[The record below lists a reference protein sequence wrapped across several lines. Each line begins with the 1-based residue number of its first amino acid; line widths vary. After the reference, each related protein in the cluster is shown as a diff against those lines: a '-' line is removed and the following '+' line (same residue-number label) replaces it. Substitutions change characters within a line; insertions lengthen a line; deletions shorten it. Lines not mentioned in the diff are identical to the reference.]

1 MYLHCFGVLNLA
13 LMGYCMRDVG
23 DEFSHVLNWYKTS
36 SQGFPP
42 PPVTCLYFPPSDM
55 GVLLISVVI
64 SAPQAPLLSP
74 LARTAL
80 RERTPY

>member
-13 LMGYCMRDVG
+13 LMVYCMRDVG

-55 GVLLISVVI
+55 GVLLISVVM
-64 SAPQAPLLSP
+64 SAPQAALLSP

-80 RERTPY
+80 RERTP

>member
-13 LMGYCMRDVG
+13 LIVYCMRDVG

-80 RERTPY
+80 RERTP

>member
-1 MYLHCFGVLNLA
+1 
-13 LMGYCMRDVG
+13 MRDVG

-80 RERTPY
+80 RELTP